1 VLQQMRGGA
10 KYIWLAIFI
19 FFVVGFLLYQTSGLS
34 TRSANTTSTVVA
46 SVNGQDIV
54 LAAWQAQLQRREQE
68 AQQRIG
74 RSLTLDEQK
83 QLEQQTFDELTAQ
96 LLLEQE
102 FKKRGIRVADKEIID
117 AAETSPPPEL
127 MQSPELQT
135 DGHFDI
141 EKYQRYLSSPM
152 AKSEGLLA
160 GLEQMYRSEIP
171 REKLFNQVA
180 TTVFVSDAQLW
191 NLWRDTHDSAQISF
205 VAWAPDIARDTAIK
219 ISDADIKAYYDA
231 HQKELTRKGH
241 AMLSLL
247 IIPRPITGA
256 DSAAVRSHILAI
268 RDSISSGKAKFED
281 IAKNESDDSASAVN
295 GGSLGTVG
303 HGQFV
308 PAFDSAAF
316 KLKTGEVSAPVLSP
330 FGYHL
335 IRVDARKGDS
345 ITVRHI
351 LLKIQE
357 SDSAAARINARA
369 DSLEKLAGQADN
381 AGAFDKAAAALHLPV
396 LHLPVTED
404 QPVISNGHDVPSV
417 GTWAFS
423 GGATVGESS
432 ELFESD
438 EAYYLARLDS
448 LTIGG
453 VPTLAQATPA
463 IRLVLQRE
471 AGLKTYLPAATAFA
485 AKAAATSLD
494 AQATAANLH
503 VSKSPEFTRTS
514 FVPDIGRMN
523 EVIGA
528 AFALPVGVVSQP
540 IITRD
545 AVYVIRVDKRVEADK
560 AAWEKQKATQRSQIV
575 QTLREQTVKDFLADL
590 RTNAKIVDH
599 RKEIEAANR
608 KAAAAA

>member
-34 TRSANTTSTVVA
+34 TRSPNSTSTVVA
-46 SVNGQDIV
+46 TVNGQDIV
-54 LAAWQAQLQRREQE
+54 LAAWQSQLQRREQE

-83 QLEQQTFDELTAQ
+83 QLEQQTFDELTQQ

-117 AAETSPPPEL
+117 AANTSPPPEL

-160 GLEQMYRSEIP
+160 GLEQMYRNEIP

-205 VAWAPDIARDTAIK
+205 VAWQPDIARDTAIQV
-219 ISDADIKAYYDA
+219 SDADIKAYYDA
-231 HQKELTRKGH
+231 HKKELTQKGH

-268 RDSISSGKAKFED
+268 RDSISSGKVKFED
-281 IAKNESDDSASAVN
+281 IAKSESDDSASAVN

-308 PAFDSAAF
+308 PVFDSAAF
-316 KLKTGEVSAPVLSP
+316 KLKTGEVSGPVLSP

-381 AGAFDKAAAALHLPV
+381 AAAFDKAATALRLPV

-423 GGATVGESS
+423 GAAIVGESS

-448 LTIGG
+448 LTPGG

-485 AKAAATSLD
+485 AKAAATSLN
-494 AQATAANLH
+494 AQAAAANLH
-503 VSKSPEFTRTS
+503 VSQSPEFTRTS

-523 EVIGA
+523 EVVGA

-540 IITRD
+540 IVTRD

-608 KAAAAA
+608 KAAASA

>member
-1 VLQQMRGGA
+1 VLQQLRGGA

-46 SVNGQDIV
+46 SVNGEDIV
-54 LAAWQAQLQRREQE
+54 LAAWQAQLSRREQE

-74 RSLTLDEQK
+74 RALTLDEQK
-83 QLEQQTFDELTAQ
+83 RLEQQTFDELTQQ

-102 FKKRGIRVADKEIID
+102 FKKRGIRVADKEIVD

-127 MQSPELQT
+127 MQAPELQT

-152 AKSEGLLA
+152 AKSQGLLV
-160 GLEQMYRSEIP
+160 GLENMYRNEIP

-205 VAWAPDIARDTAIK
+205 VAWQPDAARDTALHV
-219 ISDADIKAYYDA
+219 SDADIKAYYDA
-231 HQKELTRKGH
+231 HTAELTRKGH

-247 IIPRPITGA
+247 VIPRPITAA
-256 DSAAVRSHILAI
+256 DTAAVRSHIMAI

-281 IAKNESDDSASAVN
+281 IAKNESEDSVSAAN

-316 KLKTGEVSAPVLSP
+316 KLKPGELSGPVLSP

-335 IRVDARKGDS
+335 IRVDAKKGDS

-351 LLKIQE
+351 LLKIQQ
-357 SDSAAARINARA
+357 SDSAAAHVNARA
-369 DSLEKLAGQADN
+369 DSLEKVAGQADN
-381 AGAFDKAAAALHLPV
+381 PAVFDKAAAALGLPV

-423 GGATVGESS
+423 GAATVGESS

-448 LTIGG
+448 LTPGG

-463 IRLVLQRE
+463 IRLVLQRQ
-471 AGLKTYLPAATAFA
+471 AGLKAYMPVAAAFA
-485 AKAAATSLD
+485 AKAAATSLE
-494 AQATAANLH
+494 AQAASANVH
-503 VSKSPEFTRTS
+503 VSRSPEFTRTS
-514 FVPDIGRMN
+514 FVPDVGRMN
-523 EVIGA
+523 EVVGA
-528 AFALPVGVVSQP
+528 AFALPVGAVSQP
-540 IITRD
+540 IVTRD
-545 AVYVIRVDKRVEADK
+545 AVYVIRVDKRITADK
-560 AAWEKQKATQRSQIV
+560 AAWEKQKDAQRSQIV
-575 QTLREQTVKDFLADL
+575 QAMREQTVRDFLEDL
-590 RTNAKIVDH
+590 RTSAKIVDH

>member
-34 TRSANTTSTVVA
+34 TTSRNTNSSVVA
-46 SVNGQDIV
+46 DVNGEKIY
-54 LAAWQAQLQRREQE
+54 LGNWQAELSQREQQ

-74 RSLTLDEQK
+74 RTLTLDEQK
-83 QLEQQTFDELTAQ
+83 RVEQQAFDEMTQ
-96 LLLEQE
+96 RLLLKQE
-102 FKKRGIRVADKEIID
+102 FQKRGIRVADKEIID

-135 DGHFDI
+135 DGHFDL

-160 GLEQMYRSEIP
+160 GLERMYRDEIP

-191 NLWRDTHDSAQISF
+191 NLWRDTHDSAQITF
-205 VAWAPDIARDTAIK
+205 VAWEPDVARDTSIR
-219 ISDADIKAYYDA
+219 ISDADIKAYYDS
-231 HQKELTRKGH
+231 HKDELTRKGH
-241 AMLSLL
+241 AMLSL
-247 IIPRPITGA
+247 IVIPRPVTAA
-256 DSAAVRSHILAI
+256 DTAAVRSHIQAI
-268 RDSISSGKAKFED
+268 HDSIASGKAKFED
-281 IAKNESDDSASAVN
+281 IAKNESTDSVSAAN

-303 HGQFV
+303 RGQFV

-316 KLKTGEVSAPVLSP
+316 KLKPGELSQPVLSP

-335 IRVDARKGDS
+335 IRVDAKKGDS

-351 LLKIQE
+351 LLRIEE
-357 SDSAAARINARA
+357 SDSAAARVNAKA
-369 DSLEKLAGQADN
+369 DTLEKMAAQNDN
-381 AGAFDKAAAALHLPV
+381 AGAFDKAAAHLGLPV

-404 QPVISNGHDVPSV
+404 QPVISNGHEIPSV

-432 ELFESD
+432 DLLESD
-438 EAYYLARLDS
+438 DAYFLARLDS
-448 LTIGG
+448 LTPGG

-471 AGLKTYLPAATAFA
+471 AGLKLVLPQASAFA
-485 AKAAATSLD
+485 AKASATTLEAQTAAATMHL
-494 AQATAANLH
+494 L
-503 VSKSPEFTRTS
+503 KSPEFTRTS

-528 AFALPVGVVSQP
+528 AFSLPVGVVSQP
-540 IITRD
+540 ILTRD
-545 AVYVIRVDKRVEADK
+545 AVYVIRVDKRIESDK
-560 AAWEKQKATQRSQIV
+560 AAWAKQKDQQRQQIV
-575 QTLREQTVKDFLADL
+575 QALREQAVRDFLDDL

-608 KAAAAA
+608 KAAEAA

>member
-54 LAAWQAQLQRREQE
+54 LAAWQQQLSRREQE
-68 AQQRIG
+68 AQQRTG
-74 RSLTLDEQK
+74 RTLTLDEQK
-83 QLEQQTFDELTAQ
+83 RLEQQTFDELTQQ

-102 FKKRGIRVADKEIID
+102 FKKRGIRVADKEIVD

-127 MQSPELQT
+127 MQAPELQT

-152 AKSEGLLA
+152 AKSEGLLV
-160 GLEQMYRSEIP
+160 GLENMYRNEIP

-205 VAWAPDIARDTAIK
+205 VAWQPDVARDTAIHV
-219 ISDADIKAYYDA
+219 SDADVKAYYDA
-231 HQKELTRKGH
+231 HKSEMTRKGH

-247 IIPRPITGA
+247 IIPRMITAA
-256 DSAAVRSHILAI
+256 DTAAVRAHVLAI
-268 RDSISSGKAKFED
+268 RDSITSGKAKFED
-281 IAKNESDDSASAVN
+281 IAKNESEDSASAVN

-316 KLKTGEVSAPVLSP
+316 KLKPGELSAPVLSP
-330 FGYHL
+330 FGFHL
-335 IRVDARKGDS
+335 IRVDAKKGDS

-351 LLKIQE
+351 LLKIQQ
-357 SDSAAARINARA
+357 SDSAAAHTNARA

-381 AGAFDKAAAALHLPV
+381 PAAFDKAAATLALPM

-404 QPVISNGHDVPSV
+404 QPVISNGHEVPSV

-423 GGATVGESS
+423 GGVTVGESS

-438 EAYYLARLDS
+438 DAYFLARLDS
-448 LTIGG
+448 LTPGG
-453 VPTLAQATPA
+453 VPTPAQAAPA

-471 AGLKTYLPAATAFA
+471 AGLKAEVPAAAAFA
-485 AKAAATSLD
+485 AKAAATSLET
-494 AQATAANLH
+494 QAGPAGLH

-514 FVPDIGRMN
+514 FVPDVGRMN

-540 IITRD
+540 IVTRD
-545 AVYVIRVDKRVEADK
+545 AVYVIRVDKRVTADK
-560 AAWEKQKATQRSQIV
+560 AAWEKQKDAQRAQII
-575 QTLREQTVKDFLADL
+575 QTLREQAVRSFLDDL

-599 RKEIEAANR
+599 RKDIEAAQR
-608 KAAAAA
+608 KTAAAA